1 MKSAIFISEINNLG
15 VFMKIERSKDPYELD
30 HILLGKQTI
39 AALTRKNADFIEAVV
54 RLDSN
59 YGKDK
64 TEDWF
69 KKMLNGGDF
78 KECLSEAIV
87 EIDKINST
95 HLEAG
100 VDGRNEM
107 VKRVLSLCENVEDLK
122 RLLLKTFSAN
132 DEEHIL
138 YKLTDK
144 IKAKNRDG
152 YRYNL
157 SFATKFCS
165 YASQFLE
172 LGDNYSKYDSVVA
185 KCLPLYSECYLKE
198 KTAKKHF
205 LVKQHKND
213 LESRLS
219 LYATY
224 SNCINRIMA
233 LLEADNITLTRS
245 ELDHIIWYCFK

>member
-1 MKSAIFISEINNLG
+1 
-15 VFMKIERSKDPYELD
+15 MKIEYSKDPYALD
-30 HILLGKQTI
+30 HIILKNQSI

-64 TEDWF
+64 TEIWF
-69 KKMLNGGDF
+69 KKMLNGDNF
-78 KECLSEAIV
+78 KECLNEVIV

-100 VDGRNEM
+100 INGRNEM
-107 VKRVLSLCENVEDLK
+107 VERILFLCDNVDDLK
-122 RLLLKTFSAN
+122 RELLKEFSVN
-132 DEEHIL
+132 NKEHIL

-144 IKAKNRDG
+144 IKAKNREG

-185 KCLPLYSECYLKE
+185 KFLPYYSEAYLNKKITKNYFLDKQNKRDIESKLGLYS
-198 KTAKKHF
+198 
-205 LVKQHKND
+205 
-213 LESRLS
+213 
-219 LYATY
+219 TY
-224 SNCINRIMA
+224 SDCINRIME
-233 LLEADNITLTRS
+233 LLRADNINLTKS

>member
-1 MKSAIFISEINNLG
+1 
-15 VFMKIERSKDPYELD
+15 MKIEYSQDPYKLD
-30 HILLGKQTI
+30 HIQFNTQSI

-54 RLDSN
+54 ELDSN

-69 KKMLNGGDF
+69 KKMLKGGDF
-78 KECLSEAIV
+78 KKCLSEAIT

-95 HLEAG
+95 RLEAG
-100 VDGRNEM
+100 VNGRNEM
-107 VKRVLSLCENVEDLK
+107 VKRVLSLCNNVEDLK
-122 RLLLKTFSAN
+122 RELLKEFSAN
-132 DEEHIL
+132 DEKHIL

-172 LGDNYSKYDSVVA
+172 IGDNYSKYDSVVA
-185 KCLPLYSECYLKE
+185 KCLPLYSECYLKG
-198 KTAKKHF
+198 KTAKNHF

-224 SNCINRIMA
+224 SAYINRIMA
-233 LLEADNITLTRS
+233 LIKADNINLTRS